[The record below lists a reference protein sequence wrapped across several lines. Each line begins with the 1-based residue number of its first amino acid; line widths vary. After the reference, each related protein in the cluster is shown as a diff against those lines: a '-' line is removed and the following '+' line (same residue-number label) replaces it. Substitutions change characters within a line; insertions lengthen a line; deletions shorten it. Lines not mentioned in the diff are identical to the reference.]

1 MLIWYQSVLQ
11 NLASIPAKFNS
22 TMSIRQALIDMGYN
36 NEAPFTTELF
46 NLLSKA
52 VFKGQ
57 VNAIS
62 NFITGEFF
70 DFDWFTQVNTLT
82 MVPSRETTSMTSPL
96 MTITAT
102 HSIPKDIVMTT
113 MSSTSTGTTE
123 TVVFDSETYT
133 DNQDKYLPTYNSETG
148 R

>member
-1 MLIWYQSVLQ
+1 
-11 NLASIPAKFNS
+11 
-22 TMSIRQALIDMGYN
+22 
-36 NEAPFTTELF
+36 
-46 NLLSKA
+46 
-52 VFKGQ
+52 
-57 VNAIS
+57 
-62 NFITGEFF
+62 
-70 DFDWFTQVNTLT
+70 

-133 DNQDKYLPTYNSETG
+133 DKQDKYLPTYNKETG

>member
-22 TMSIRQALIDMGYN
+22 TMSIRQSLIDMGYN

-57 VNAIS
+57 INAIS

-70 DFDWFTQVNTLT
+70 DFD
-82 MVPSRETTSMTSPL
+82 
-96 MTITAT
+96 
-102 HSIPKDIVMTT
+102 
-113 MSSTSTGTTE
+113 
-123 TVVFDSETYT
+123 
-133 DNQDKYLPTYNSETG
+133 
-148 R
+148 

>member
-1 MLIWYQSVLQ
+1 
-11 NLASIPAKFNS
+11 
-22 TMSIRQALIDMGYN
+22 MGYN

-57 VNAIS
+57 INAIS

-70 DFDWFTQVNTLT
+70 DFDWFTQVNTLS

-113 MSSTSTGTTE
+113 LSSTSTGTTE

-133 DNQDKYLPTYNSETG
+133 DHQEKYAPAYNPETS

>member
-1 MLIWYQSVLQ
+1 
-11 NLASIPAKFNS
+11 
-22 TMSIRQALIDMGYN
+22 
-36 NEAPFTTELF
+36 
-46 NLLSKA
+46 
-52 VFKGQ
+52 
-57 VNAIS
+57 
-62 NFITGEFF
+62 
-70 DFDWFTQVNTLT
+70 

-133 DNQDKYLPTYNSETG
+133 NNQDKYQPTYNAETG
-148 R
+148 KWTFGPAENISIQRICHDILT